1 MSNERSKS
9 IKLSC
14 PKCGASFKHWSYL
27 EDAATSRNI
36 LEREGNTLH
45 IAADYEVA
53 HPVEAADE
61 NPRFVCMGTS
71 KMMRAGKFCNTVIPI
86 PEGLRLE
93 FDD

>member
-1 MSNERSKS
+1 MM
-9 IKLSC
+9 IKLRC
-14 PKCGASFKHWSYL
+14 PKCGAGIKHWSYL

-45 IAADYEVA
+45 IAADYEVE
-53 HPVEAADE
+53 HSVEAADE
-61 NPRFVCMGTS
+61 NPRLVCMGTPR
-71 KMMRAGKFCNTVIPI
+71 MMLAGKLCHTRIPI

>member
-1 MSNERSKS
+1 MM
-9 IKLSC
+9 IKLRC
-14 PKCGASFKHWSYL
+14 PKCGAGIKHWSYL

-45 IAADYEVA
+45 ISADYEVE
-53 HPVEAADE
+53 HPADE
-61 NPRFVCMGTS
+61 NPRFMCMGTPR
-71 KMMRAGKFCNTVIPI
+71 MMRAGTLCNTVIPI